1 MRIPLVLLPAL
12 LLAACAPR
20 TAWTRADATVV
31 DADRDQRQCLRV
43 AERQAQEEYG
53 MDVHTPDNGSLDAQ
67 RRSAVF
73 DQQQSQL
80 EYRAYQQRLADDCMQ
95 LRGYQQQTVPPRN

>member
-1 MRIPLVLLPAL
+1 MRILLILLPAL
-12 LLAACAPR
+12 LLAACASR
-20 TAWTRADATVV
+20 TTWTRPDATVV
-31 DADRDQRQCLRV
+31 DADRDQRQCMRI

-53 MDVHTPDNGSLDAQ
+53 LDEHTPDNGSLDSQ

-80 EYRAYQQRLADDCMQ
+80 EYKARQQSLADDCMQ
-95 LRGYQQQTVPPRN
+95 LRGYQQETVAPRN